1 MLCTKSF
8 AKEFKISDF
17 NTKAFKIED
26 FKKSLQ
32 CKVKLCK
39 VEERILKAKQSIFT
53 SALQRRRNRK
63 AYGRNDVFSAF
74 KIEGFNICFAK
85 KRR

>member
-8 AKEFKISDF
+8 AKKFKISDF

-26 FKKSLQ
+26 FVCKAMLCTKNLQ

-39 VEERILKAKQSIFT
+39 VEERILKAK
-53 SALQRRRNRK
+53 
-63 AYGRNDVFSAF
+63 
-74 KIEGFNICFAK
+74 
-85 KRR
+85 